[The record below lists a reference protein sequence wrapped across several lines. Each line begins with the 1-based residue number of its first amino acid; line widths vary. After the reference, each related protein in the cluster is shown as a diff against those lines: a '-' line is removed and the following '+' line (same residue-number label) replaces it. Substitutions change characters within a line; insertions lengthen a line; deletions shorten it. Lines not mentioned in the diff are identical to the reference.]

1 MTPIT
6 IISGPTC
13 VGKTSYA
20 LELAQKIDAE
30 IISCDSVQIY
40 RGMDIGSA
48 KVTSAE
54 RVLVPHHLI
63 DVANVDEIFD
73 VAKYVELAKLAFDDI
88 KKRGKNVIVVGGSGF
103 YLKSWFSAVA
113 DKIEV
118 SDEIKKFTANIEKEG
133 IEALARELLKVDPNA
148 SQLVDMNNPRRTKN
162 ALERCLA
169 TSKSVK
175 QLREEFEKLP
185 CPMGELER
193 KFILLDRPDDEILQR
208 IKLRTAAMI
217 KDGLIEETRRLID
230 AGLLKNPSLKN
241 SVGYKQAIEFIES
254 NSSDFTKLENEIVIQ
269 TMSLV
274 HKQRKYFKTQL
285 RKPSV
290 LLLRSDFAEIPAPK
304 CCF

>member
-1 MTPIT
+1 MTPVT

-13 VGKTSYA
+13 SGKTSYA

-48 KVTSAE
+48 KVTPAE
-54 RVLVPHHLI
+54 RALVPHHLI
-63 DVANVDEIFD
+63 DVADVDEIFD
-73 VAKYVELAKLAFDDI
+73 VAKYVELAKAAFDDI

-118 SDEIKKFTANIEKEG
+118 PDNIKSFTASIEKEG
-133 IEALARELLKVDPNA
+133 AEALARELLKIDPDA
-148 SQLVDMNNPRRTKN
+148 AQLVDMNNPRRTKN

-169 TSKSVK
+169 TSKSVR

-185 CPMGELER
+185 CTMGEFER
-193 KFILLDRPDDEILQR
+193 KFILLDRPDDEIFQR
-208 IKLRTAAMI
+208 IKLRTSAMI
-217 KDGLIEETRRLID
+217 KEGLIEETRRLID
-230 AGLLKNPSLKN
+230 TGLLKNPSLKN
-241 SVGYKQAIEFIES
+241 SVGYKQVIEFIENNS
-254 NSSDFTKLENEIVIQ
+254 NDFAKLENEITTQ

-274 HKQRKYFKTQL
+274 RKQRKYFSSQL
-285 RKPSV
+285 IQKHKARV
-290 LLLRSDFAEIPAPK
+290 
-304 CCF
+304 